1 MSWKEEKERKTN
13 SFKRKQAE
21 LERVRM
27 LHDLFFKH
35 PILRHR
41 TERNTASEQSA
52 THQHP

>member
-35 PILRHR
+35 PILKNR
-41 TERNTASEQSA
+41 TERNTASEQVS

>member
-27 LHDLFFKH
+27 LHDLFFKK
-35 PILRHR
+35 PPLSYCKEPVVVPAQYTRR
-41 TERNTASEQSA
+41 
-52 THQHP
+52 

>member
-27 LHDLFFKH
+27 LHDLFFKNKKQ
-35 PILRHR
+35 PKDKRAP
-41 TERNTASEQSA
+41 NV
-52 THQHP
+52 